1 MVGPVVGPVVVGTSG
16 GTRGWSGGGTSGWT
30 SGGSQWWDQWWRQ
43 WVAWRLVQLAG
54 AGLERLRPQSF
65 NYHFRLV
72 VVVVV
77 ECNLRQVK

>member
-30 SGGSQWWDQWWRQ
+30 NGGSQWW
-43 WVAWRLVQLAG
+43 VQLAG

-65 NYHFRLV
+65 NYLFVVSFRRGWLV
-72 VVVVV
+72 GWS
-77 ECNLRQVK
+77 LTSQVDERHTTI